1 VLKSQKAKAVED
13 ALGRGLPFIRT
24 KGLKFYDIGSA
35 SSFKTVDFSFNSS
48 ERRPHWR
55 SSKIKVSD
63 ATLLQ

>member
-1 VLKSQKAKAVED
+1 MLKSQKAKAVED

-48 ERRPHWR
+48 ERRSQWR

>member
-1 VLKSQKAKAVED
+1 
-13 ALGRGLPFIRT
+13 
-24 KGLKFYDIGSA
+24 
-35 SSFKTVDFSFNSS
+35 VDFSFNSS